1 MIILPAIDIKD
12 KTCVRLVKGDYA
24 TAHQVAESPYET
36 ADSFREA
43 GAAWIHMVDLD
54 GAKDGRPVNEE
65 IFEKVAGESGLK
77 VEVGGGIRSMD
88 TIERFLEKGISRVI
102 FGSVA
107 VKDPSLVKEAVCKF
121 GDKIAVGIDARN
133 GMVATEGWLEKS
145 DVTYLDL
152 ARAMEDA
159 GVKTI
164 IYTDIS
170 RDGTLSGVNTEQLG
184 KLNEAVSCDIIA
196 SGGVRSIQD
205 ILDCKKLN
213 LYGCIC
219 GKAVYTGALDLAL
232 AIEMAGEQTC

>member
-88 TIERFLEKGISRVI
+88 TIERFLEKGISL
-102 FGSVA
+102 
-107 VKDPSLVKEAVCKF
+107 SL
-121 GDKIAVGIDARN
+121 IH
-133 GMVATEGWLEKS
+133 
-145 DVTYLDL
+145 
-152 ARAMEDA
+152 
-159 GVKTI
+159 
-164 IYTDIS
+164 IS
-170 RDGTLSGVNTEQLG
+170 RVGTLSGVNTEQLG

-232 AIEMAGEQTC
+232 AIEKAGEQTC